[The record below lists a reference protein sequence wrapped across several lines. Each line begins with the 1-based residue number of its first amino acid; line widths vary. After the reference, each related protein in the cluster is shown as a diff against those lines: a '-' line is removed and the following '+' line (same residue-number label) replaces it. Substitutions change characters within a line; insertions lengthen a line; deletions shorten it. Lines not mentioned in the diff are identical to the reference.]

1 MSKFEIPE
9 DATEKMKSLIVR
21 YNYIVDV
28 KRSVIKKKPV
38 NFEALDFLGE
48 EIEMLIYRILTES
61 IIINK
66 KKKAQS
72 TLDEDIDK
80 EIQKRI

>member
-21 YNYIVDV
+21 YNHIVDV

-48 EIEMLIYRILTES
+48 QIEMLIYRILTER

-72 TLDEDIDK
+72 KLDEDIDK
-80 EIQKRI
+80 EIQKRL

>member
-21 YNYIVDV
+21 YNHIVDV

-48 EIEMLIYRILTES
+48 EIEMLIYRILTER

-72 TLDEDIDK
+72 KLDEDIDK

>member
-72 TLDEDIDK
+72 KLDEDIDK
-80 EIQKRI
+80 EIQKRL